1 MQIING
7 LQMFLANQNF
17 DDRLV
22 SIKQHDY
29 SFSRKEK
36 QNLNKSKHMN
46 GISITRGSNILSIRS
61 DNGAQITTLVNTN
74 LKVIHY

>member
-1 MQIING
+1 MALWVMMQIING

-29 SFSRKEK
+29 SFF
-36 QNLNKSKHMN
+36 
-46 GISITRGSNILSIRS
+46 
-61 DNGAQITTLVNTN
+61 
-74 LKVIHY
+74 

>member
-1 MQIING
+1 MID
-7 LQMFLANQNF
+7 LFLSNNMIT
-17 DDRLV
+17 V
-22 SIKQHDY
+22 
-29 SFSRKEK
+29 FSRKEK

-61 DNGAQITTLVNTN
+61 DNGAQITALVNTN

>member
-1 MQIING
+1 MID
-7 LQMFLANQNF
+7 LFLSNNMIT
-17 DDRLV
+17 V
-22 SIKQHDY
+22 
-29 SFSRKEK
+29 FSRKEK
-36 QNLNKSKHMN
+36 QNLNQSKHMN

>member
-1 MQIING
+1 MID
-7 LQMFLANQNF
+7 LFLSNNMIT
-17 DDRLV
+17 V
-22 SIKQHDY
+22 
-29 SFSRKEK
+29 FSRKEK
-36 QNLNKSKHMN
+36 QNLNKSKYMN